1 LGNPEIA
8 ERLDCSVEAVESLL
22 ARARRALAQM
32 FEENGDD

>member
-1 LGNPEIA
+1 
-8 ERLDCSVEAVESLL
+8 VEAVESLV